1 MIFCW
6 HDLCGTKILQD
17 AANSRTYK
25 ETANDLHTSEAVVK
39 NLACALF
46 KEFHV
51 CTKTGAAD
59 SSSDRYL
66 CFLGEAARQMLH

>member
-1 MIFCW
+1 MTTAE
-6 HDLCGTKILQD
+6 LKILQD

-51 CTKTGAAD
+51 CTKTGAVAVAL
-59 SSSDRYL
+59 RRGL
-66 CFLGEAARQMLH
+66 IE